1 MGGFRSADE
10 VHEFLGGIFAEA
22 MEDETIG
29 PKLAA
34 TGMSLRMD
42 YTDPDTTV
50 RVDFA
55 TRQITTGAEAA
66 TADSDATLSMA
77 ADTANQY
84 WQGKV
89 SLPLAM
95 ARGKITVGGSAA
107 QLLKLS
113 PIAKALYPRYTAML
127 AERGRS
133 DLVAS

>member
-1 MGGFRSADE
+1 MGGFRSPDE
-10 VHEFLGGIFAEA
+10 VHEFLGGIFEEA
-22 MEDETIG
+22 MADGTIG

-42 YTDPDTTV
+42 YTDPETTV

-55 TRQITTGAEAA
+55 TKEITTGPAA
-66 TADSDATLSMA
+66 AVDSDATLAMS

-113 PIAKALYPRYTAML
+113 PIAKSLYPRYTAML
-127 AERGRS
+127 TDRGRA
-133 DLVAS
+133 DLVVS

>member
-1 MGGFRSADE
+1 MGGFRTSDE
-10 VHEFLGGIFAEA
+10 VHEFLGGIFEEA
-22 MEDETIG
+22 LADETIG

-34 TGMSLRMD
+34 TGMSLQMS

-55 TRQITTGAEAA
+55 TNEIRTGAEALI
-66 TADSDATLSMA
+66 DSDATLTMA

-84 WQGKV
+84 WQGKL

-113 PIAKALYPRYTAML
+113 PIAKSLYPRYAKML
-127 AERGRS
+127 ADRGRS
-133 DLVAS
+133 DLIVS

>member
-1 MGGFRSADE
+1 MGGFRTTDE
-10 VHEFLGGIFAEA
+10 VHEILGGIFEEA
-22 MEDETIG
+22 LADDTIG
-29 PKLAA
+29 PQLAA

-42 YTDPDTTV
+42 YTDPETCV

-55 TRQITTGAEAA
+55 NSEIRTGAEAA
-66 TADSDATLSMA
+66 VDADATLTMA

-84 WQGKV
+84 WQGKL

-113 PIAKALYPRYTAML
+113 PIAKSLFPRYTAML
-127 AERGRS
+127 ADRGRP
-133 DLVAS
+133 DLIAG